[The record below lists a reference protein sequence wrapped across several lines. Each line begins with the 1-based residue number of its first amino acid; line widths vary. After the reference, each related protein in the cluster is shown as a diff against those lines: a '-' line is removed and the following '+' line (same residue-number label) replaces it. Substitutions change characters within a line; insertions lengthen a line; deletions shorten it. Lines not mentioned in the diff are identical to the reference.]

1 MATVSVMVDF
11 QMDIVGLGYCGLDYL
26 SLVPYIPR
34 DDKVEI
40 LESLVQGGGPAA
52 TATCAAAQLGLQ
64 SAFMGTVGKDERGRS
79 IIAGLNSAG
88 VFTDRMRI
96 RERGE
101 SPAAFCWTEASTGQR
116 SIAWTRGEIAPL
128 RPDEVDGELIRH
140 ARVLHLDGHQAE
152 AAIHAAEI
160 ARANNVTVSIDA
172 GTLVPGIERL
182 LELSDIVIASE
193 KFAERLTEDSNPERS
208 VRKLFGGIR
217 KFAAVTLGAA
227 GCVGFDGTKFWN
239 QAAFSVDVVDTTGA
253 GDVFHGAF
261 LYKYVKG
268 GDWAE
273 CLRFAS
279 AVSAQKCTK
288 FGGRTG
294 IPTLAETK
302 SFLRERS

>member
-1 MATVSVMVDF
+1 MATVSVMTNF
-11 QMDIVGLGYCGLDYL
+11 QLDIIGLGYCGLDYL
-26 SLVPYIPR
+26 SLVPYIPC

-40 LESLVQGGGPAA
+40 LESLVQGGGPSA
-52 TATCAAAQLGLQ
+52 TATIVAARLGLKTG
-64 SAFMGTVGKDERGRS
+64 FMGTVGIDERGRS

-88 VFTDRMRI
+88 VFTDSMQI
-96 RERGE
+96 REQGE
-101 SPAAFCWTEASTGQR
+101 SPAAFCWTEVATGKR

-128 RPDEVDGELIRH
+128 QPDEIDAALLRH
-140 ARVLHLDGHQAE
+140 AKVLHLDGHQTE

-160 ARANNVTVSIDA
+160 ARAGSVVVSIDA

-193 KFAERLTEDSNPERS
+193 KFAERLTGDSNPERS

-227 GCVGFDGTKFWN
+227 GCVGFDGTRFWS
-239 QAAFSVDVVDTTGA
+239 QVAFPVDVVDSTGA

-261 LYKYVKG
+261 IYKYVKD
-268 GDWAE
+268 GDWSE

-279 AVSAQKCTK
+279 AVSALKCTR
-288 FGGRTG
+288 FGCRTG
-294 IPTLAETK
+294 IPTLAEAER
-302 SFLRERS
+302 FLRERS